1 MLLLRRCVLAFLAF
15 LAVPLQAA
23 GSDSGWF
30 YRGSD
35 IAPDPA
41 WQFGT
46 LPNGARY
53 AVRRNALPA
62 GQVSIRIRIDAGA
75 LNESDAERGWA
86 HFVEHM
92 VFRGTRSFGDR
103 EARHIWEEL
112 GASFGSDTNAN
123 TGATQTVYQLDLPHA
138 DRASLDRSLAILSE
152 MVDSA
157 QFAPA
162 SVEAE
167 RKVVL
172 AEKRRRSE
180 LTVRFDAVS
189 RPLFYAGLK
198 YASRDTIGTDATL
211 AAATPAGLRA
221 FYERWYRP
229 ERATIVVVGDADPA
243 LTTALIAR
251 HFGGWR
257 AEGLKP
263 SEPDY
268 GRIAQGHHRVAVL
281 AYPGAPPTAQIV
293 WLRPHA
299 DLPDTLA
306 RERTELAQR
315 LAAQIV
321 NRRIEAKARREAS
334 FIGAG
339 IGIGQSRHVAD
350 TTTLSIGAK
359 EGRWREALAENLAI
373 VADALRRPPS
383 AADIARELSNLRIA
397 LVAGVAAE
405 TSVKSPQRAQ
415 QLVNA
420 LDSGDV
426 VATAPAMLTVFD
438 RLAPEMTPGRIEAA
452 TRQLFK
458 GEGPRLLLLTPQPV
472 AGGEAAVAAALRAAE
487 KAVPV
492 QRAAERSIGFD
503 SLPPLGPPGRELS
516 RQRIDDLDVTI
527 IRFANGST
535 LTFKQTDFDK
545 GSVQVRLRF
554 GAGLA
559 GLSPRQPALSW
570 MDGAVAPSGL
580 ADLDLDAMERLMTGR
595 RMNLNFGVDEDAFV
609 LSGTTNAA
617 DLPDQLRLLATKQ
630 AFPRW
635 DAPLFDRFKAAWLQ
649 NYDLGFASASARA
662 GREIGFVLHPG
673 DQRWKAADRAAIA
686 AADPAAFRAFF
697 APLLANGPVDAIIV
711 GDVDLDTA
719 VKAMEASVAA
729 LPTRAAPPPP
739 IAAAPPRPDPK
750 PRIFTHNGDGSQA
763 FALIGWSTFGG
774 TGRMPERRALSVA
787 SNLLEMRL
795 FDRLRE
801 EEGASYAPDASATSS
816 DEFPAWGVFTA
827 AAELKPESVAAF
839 FRIAREEVA
848 ALAAKAVGPE
858 EFARAQN
865 PIVSGIERRLKTNGY
880 WVSALENWTS
890 RPELIEQTRSYLS
903 DYKAMTAE
911 KVRAAVAAF
920 VTDEG
925 DWSMLVLP
933 EKADAVG
940 N

>member
-1 MLLLRRCVLAFLAF
+1 MLLLRHCILAFLAF
-15 LAVPLQAA
+15 LAVPLHAA
-23 GSDSGWF
+23 GSDSSWF

-53 AVRRNALPA
+53 AVRRNALPV
-62 GQVSIRIRIDAGA
+62 GQVSIRIRIETGA
-75 LNESDAERGWA
+75 LNESDEERGWA

-112 GASFGSDTNAN
+112 GASFGSDTNAT

-138 DRASLDRSLAILSE
+138 DRASLDRSFNILSE

-157 QFAPA
+157 LFAPA
-162 SVEAE
+162 SVDAE

-180 LTVRFDAVS
+180 LAVRIDEVS

-198 YASRDTIGTDATL
+198 YASRDTIGTEATL

-229 ERATIVVVGDADPA
+229 ERTTIVVVGDADPA
-243 LTTALIAR
+243 LMTELVTR
-251 HFGGWR
+251 HFGSWQ
-257 AEGLKP
+257 AEGP
-263 SEPDY
+263 RPREPDY
-268 GRIAQGHHRVAVL
+268 GRIAQVHHRVAGL
-281 AYPGAPPTAQIV
+281 AYPGAPPNAQIV
-293 WLRPHA
+293 WLRPYV

-321 NRRIEAKARREAS
+321 NRRIEAKARGDAS

-339 IGIGQSRHVAD
+339 IGIGRSRHIAD
-350 TTTLSIGAK
+350 TTMLSIGTK
-359 EGRWREALAENLAI
+359 EGRWSEALAENLAI
-373 VADALRRPPS
+373 VADALRNPPS
-383 AADIARELSNLRIA
+383 PVDIARELSNLRTA

-426 VATAPAMLTVFD
+426 VAAAPAMLALFD
-438 RLAPEMTPGRIEAA
+438 RLAPEMTPRRIEQA

-472 AGGEAAVAAALRAAE
+472 AGGEAAIAAALRAAE

-492 QRAAERSIGFD
+492 QRQAERSISFD
-503 SLPPLGPPGRELS
+503 ALPPLGPPGREVS

-527 IRFANGST
+527 VRFANGST

-559 GLSPRQPALSW
+559 GLSPRRLSSTW
-570 MDGAVAPSGL
+570 MGDVVAPSGL

-595 RMNLNFGVDEDAFV
+595 RMNLNLSVEEDSFAW
-609 LSGTTNAA
+609 SGTTNAA

-635 DAPLFDRFKAAWLQ
+635 DGPLFNRFKTAWLQ
-649 NYDLGFASASARA
+649 NYDLSFASASARA
-662 GREIGFVLHPG
+662 GRELGYLFHPG
-673 DQRWKAADRAAIA
+673 DQRWKAADREAIA
-686 AADPAAFRAFF
+686 AADPAAFQAFF
-697 APLLANGPVDAIIV
+697 APLLAAGPVEAIIV
-711 GDVDLDTA
+711 GDVDLETA
-719 VKAMEASVAA
+719 VKAMAATVGA
-729 LPTRAAPPPP
+729 LPTRPAPPPP
-739 IAAAPPRPDPK
+739 IAVAPPRPAPE
-750 PRIFTHNGDGSQA
+750 PATFTHKGDANQA

-774 TGRMPERRALSVA
+774 TGRIPERRALSVA
-787 SNLLEMRL
+787 ANLLSVRL
-795 FDRLRE
+795 FNRLRE
-801 EEGASYAPDASATSS
+801 EEGASYAPNANATSS
-816 DEFPAWGVFTA
+816 DEFPAWGVFVA
-827 AAELKPESVAAF
+827 AAELKPESTATF

-848 ALAAKAVGPE
+848 ALARKPVGPD

-865 PIVSGIERRLKTNGY
+865 PIVSGVERRLKTNGY
-880 WVSALENWTS
+880 WISALENWTS
-890 RPELIEQTRSYLS
+890 RPELIEQARSYLS

-911 KVRAAVAAF
+911 KVRAAVAAY

-933 EKADAVG
+933 EKAKTGG